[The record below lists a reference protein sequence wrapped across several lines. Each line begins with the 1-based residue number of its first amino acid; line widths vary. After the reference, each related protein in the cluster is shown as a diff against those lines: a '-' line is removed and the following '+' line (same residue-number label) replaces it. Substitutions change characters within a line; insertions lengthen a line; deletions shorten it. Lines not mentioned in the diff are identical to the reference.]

1 MYVLVCDLDDDGD
14 LDFVSVDALLPSK
27 TGVQQSSHSIVYY
40 ENVGSATNP
49 EFIQHREKELN
60 PFYAILKRYPA
71 MIRQYDAQLVDIDG
85 DGTSFCSHWNEL
97 KQKTTHVSLF
107 AFSCSIF
114 FFLVITYR

>member
-97 KQKTTHVSLF
+97 KHKQLMSLCLPF
-107 AFSCSIF
+107 PVQFFS
-114 FFLVITYR
+114 FLL